1 MPLAP
6 VEVKRLAPALYVL
19 SWALMGFAFAF
30 WVPLVWDGLG
40 EGHRHAPVWLGCFA
54 FSLASGLL
62 LWLRNRRLAGEL
74 SVRDGFLL
82 VSLVWL
88 VLPAYAALPLYL
100 VIPDLSWSQAYFEAM
115 SGLTATGATSLSG
128 LDALPTSI
136 NIWRCFLQLIGGL
149 GIMLLAVAV
158 LPFLGLGGLQIYRA
172 EMPGPMKDTRLTPR
186 IAETARGL
194 WIVYFVLSLACLLA
208 YRAGGMNWADAFMH
222 MCTTVGLGG
231 LSSHDQSFGYWNS
244 PMLEWTA
251 VLFMA
256 LSGISFARYFM
267 VWRHRSL
274 HPLTRDTE
282 VRAYSLVLL
291 VATGL
296 VLGMLVLEGVQPN
309 TGTAARQAAFHV
321 VSVATTTGFSTT
333 DYQLWPSFVP
343 VLLLLLGSF
352 VSCAGSTGGGIKMV
366 RMLVLLRVAQR
377 ELLRIIHPR
386 VVHPVTLSGRP
397 VSPNVLAT
405 VMAFMLI
412 YGGVMVVLTMVLLA
426 SGLDVVTAFSA
437 IIACLNNIGPG
448 LGQVGP
454 AGNYGVFNDFQV
466 AVCALAMLLGR
477 LELLSVLVLLTPQ
490 FWRR

>member
-1 MPLAP
+1 MLAP
-6 VEVKRLAPALYVL
+6 RPRHFAAALYVL
-19 SWALMGFAFAF
+19 AWTLMVFSQAF
-30 WVPLVWDGLG
+30 WVPLLWDALAEGGRHTAVWAGCLVLTLG
-40 EGHRHAPVWLGCFA
+40 
-54 FSLASGLL
+54 SGLL
-62 LWLRNRRLAGEL
+62 LWRRNRRNVPEL

-82 VSLVWL
+82 VTLVWL
-88 VLPAYAALPLYL
+88 VLPAYAALPLML
-100 VIPDLSWSQAYFEAM
+100 TVPSLNWSQAYFEAM
-115 SGLTATGATSLSG
+115 SGLSATGATTLSG
-128 LDALPTSI
+128 LDLLATSI

-194 WIVYFVLSLACLLA
+194 WVVYFVLSLGCLLA
-208 YRAGGMNWADAFMH
+208 YRWGGMGWADAFMH

-231 LSSHDQSFGYWNS
+231 LSSHDQSFGFWHS
-244 PMLEWTA
+244 ARLEWTA

-256 LSGISFARYFM
+256 LSGISFARYFI
-267 VWRHRSL
+267 VWRNRSL

-282 VRAYSLVLL
+282 VRAYTTVLLGATALVLL
-291 VATGL
+291 
-296 VLGMLVLEGVQPN
+296 MLWLDDIYPD
-309 TGTAARQAAFHV
+309 TGTALRQAAFHV

-333 DYQLWPSFVP
+333 DYALWPTFVP

-366 RMLVLLRVAQR
+366 RMMVLVRLARR

-386 VVHPVTLSGRP
+386 VVHPVTLSGHP
-397 VSPNVLAT
+397 VAPDVVAA

-412 YGGVMVVLTMVLLA
+412 YGGVMVGLTLVLLA

-448 LGQVGP
+448 LGQIGP
-454 AGNYGVFNDFQV
+454 AGNYGHFNSFQV
-466 AVCALAMLLGR
+466 NVCSIAMLLGR